1 VLWFGRLTASRLT
14 PSAGE
19 RRLRRREPSV
29 IEETLLAE
37 VLALRTILLNLH
49 FTVAKGE
56 AITAEGMQAIIER
69 ADRDKAKKA
78 TERLAAGAK
87 ISESGVK

>member
-1 VLWFGRLTASRLT
+1 
-14 PSAGE
+14 
-19 RRLRRREPSV
+19 
-29 IEETLLAE
+29 
-37 VLALRTILLNLH
+37 
-49 FTVAKGE
+49 
-56 AITAEGMQAIIER
+56 MQAIIER